1 MKKFLYRILCGFFLG
16 LSVFAP
22 GFSGSVVAIIMGI
35 YQDLIRIVSN
45 PFKKLKE
52 NIIFCLP
59 LIIGAIISGVLFV
72 IAFKFLFETY
82 EKATYLLFVGLI
94 AGSLPVI
101 FKDVKK
107 EKFQKRNLIGGFL
120 AFSLIVTLCIFIM
133 GVGMVSG
140 TEITVS
146 LPLLSISGILA
157 GASLLIPGMSNA
169 TVLLIMG
176 VYSQLILIAES
187 ILRMDFTYL
196 AYFGVFVVCAIIGLV
211 ISSRFI
217 KFAFEKFTSLANS
230 IVLGFMAGSLIGIL
244 IQSLHLD
251 SINFNWLLGSIMII
265 VGICISFGLITMGK
279 TINKE

>member
-1 MKKFLYRILCGFFLG
+1 MKLFLYRILCGFFLG

-35 YQDLIRIVSN
+35 YKDLIRIVSN

-94 AGSLPVI
+94 AGSLPII

-107 EKFQKRNLIGGFL
+107 EKFQKRNLVGGFL
-120 AFSLIVTLCIFIM
+120 AFSLILTLCIFII
-133 GVGMVSG
+133 GVGQPR
-140 TEITVS
+140 TDITVS
-146 LPLLSISGILA
+146 LPLLSISGIVA

-176 VYSQLILIAES
+176 VYSQIILIAES

-196 AYFGVFVVCAIIGLV
+196 AYFSIFVICAIVGLV

-217 KFAFEKFTSLANS
+217 KFVFEKFTSLANWV
-230 IVLGFMAGSLIGIL
+230 VLGFMAGSLIGIL
-244 IQSLHLD
+244 IQSLHLPD
-251 SINFNWLLGSIMII
+251 INFNWLLGSIMVI
-265 VGICISFGLITMGK
+265 VGIGISFGLITMGK
-279 TINKE
+279 TMNKE